1 MTTNPMRNAHA
12 APRCSAK
19 SKRSGDRCRGPAV
32 RGKRVCRMH
41 GARAG
46 APRGD
51 AHGNFRHGA
60 RTIQAREEMKLV
72 RALLKWVREN
82 S

>member
-1 MTTNPMRNAHA
+1 MTTNPMRNAHE

-19 SKRSGDRCRGPAV
+19 SKRSGVQCRGPAV

-46 APRGD
+46 APRGE
-51 AHGNFRHGA
+51 AHGQFKHGA
-60 RTIQAREEMKLV
+60 RTIEQQEQRKLLA
-72 RALLKWVREN
+72 ALLKWACR
-82 S
+82 SP